1 MEGPLTDQMIKQK
14 YQEELE
20 REKERKD
27 GEGGDKEG
35 LSEMV
40 AEELRNRGGGGASK
54 KRKGNF
60 KSDQKAKKSK
70 EDKFKF

>member
-1 MEGPLTDQMIKQK
+1 MDT
-14 YQEELE
+14 
-20 REKERKD
+20 
-27 GEGGDKEG
+27 EG

-40 AEELRNRGGGGASK
+40 AEELRNRGGGGAGK

-60 KSDQKAKKSK
+60 KNSDQKAKKSK